1 MPLLK
6 ICLTLE
12 GGRQLCVHIQ
22 GRSLRPPVLP
32 PSPDLID
39 VDGKQPTWA
48 QDLET
53 LATVQEVASDATPAL
68 KRMLNETVARGVK
81 EVSGQLPAGV
91 KVSSEA

>member
-6 ICLTLE
+6 ICITLE

-68 KRMLNETVARGVK
+68 KRMLNETVARGVR

-91 KVSSEA
+91 KVSSEV